1 MEFKFKRKYTFF
13 FFLAILLHIGA
24 VAFWLLSPLE
34 MFDSME
40 EKKIICLL
48 VLVNVELLLLFY
60 LGLFRKKFYA
70 YHDRILVKR
79 SLFPDLVI
87 SYKDITRIKEKNSD
101 SVILG
106 FGHRPSFVIYYQL
119 NGSRK
124 KYTVR
129 SDNSAL
135 LLKVIK
141 NEIDISNLN
150 NNSKKLTK

>member
-1 MEFKFKRKYTFF
+1 MGVEFMEFKFKRKYTFF

-24 VAFWLLSPLE
+24 VAFWLMSPTE
-34 MFDSME
+34 MFKSLE

-70 YHDRILVKR
+70 YYDKIWIKR

-87 SYKDITRIKEKNSD
+87 SYKDITRIKEKKSD
-101 SVILG
+101 SVLLG
-106 FGHRPSFVIYYQL
+106 FGHRPSFVIYYQV

-129 SDNSAL
+129 SDNSEL

-141 NEIDISNLN
+141 NEIDIANL
-150 NNSKKLTK
+150 K

>member
-24 VAFWLLSPLE
+24 VAFWLMSPTE
-34 MFDSME
+34 MFNSLE

-48 VLVNVELLLLFY
+48 VLVNIELLLLFY
-60 LGLFRKKFYA
+60 LGLFRKKYYA
-70 YHDRILVKR
+70 YYDKILVKR

-87 SYKDITRIKEKNSD
+87 SYKDITRIKEKKSD
-101 SVILG
+101 SILLG
-106 FGHRPSFVIYYQL
+106 FGHRPSFILYYQV
-119 NGSRK
+119 NNSRK

-129 SDNSAL
+129 ADNSEL

-141 NEIDISNLN
+141 NEIDISNSN